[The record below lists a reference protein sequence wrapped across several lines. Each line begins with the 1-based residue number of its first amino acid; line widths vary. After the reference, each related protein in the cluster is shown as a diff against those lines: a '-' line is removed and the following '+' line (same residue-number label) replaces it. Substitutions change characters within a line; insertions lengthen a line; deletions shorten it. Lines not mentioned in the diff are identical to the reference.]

1 MLKETVEGFEPLT
14 IFTKRSMLD
23 IWQGFEYA
31 SAANA
36 YFSIGKKLLMQLQ
49 ELLRLFKGR
58 SIMFSSYCLE

>member
-31 SAANA
+31 SANA
-36 YFSIGKKLLMQLQ
+36 YFSIGKKLLMQL
-49 ELLRLFKGR
+49 
-58 SIMFSSYCLE
+58 

>member
-31 SAANA
+31 SAVI
-36 YFSIGKKLLMQLQ
+36 SVL
-49 ELLRLFKGR
+49 GR
-58 SIMFSSYCLE
+58 NY

>member
-23 IWQGFEYA
+23 IWQSFEYA

-36 YFSIGKKLLMQLQ
+36 YFSIGKKLLMQL
-49 ELLRLFKGR
+49 
-58 SIMFSSYCLE
+58 